1 MSGLQIMLSYKIN
14 MENEAMIDIKTIYIE
29 VVKILTSRQI
39 KWPSIIVVLEYSKIF
54 KQYYD
59 DLFTW

>member
-39 KWPSIIVVLEYSKIF
+39 KWPSINVVLEYSKIF

>member
-39 KWPSIIVVLEYSKIF
+39 KWPSIVVLEYSKIF